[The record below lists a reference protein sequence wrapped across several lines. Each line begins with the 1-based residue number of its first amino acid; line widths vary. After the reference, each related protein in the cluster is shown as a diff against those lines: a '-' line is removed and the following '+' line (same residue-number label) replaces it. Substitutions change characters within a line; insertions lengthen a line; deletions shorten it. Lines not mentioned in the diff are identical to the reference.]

1 MPETLPHAQ
10 KIDALLPQTQC
21 QRCGYPAC
29 KPYAEAI
36 ANGEADINQCPPGGA
51 AGIHRLAALLG
62 RKYIPL
68 SPKHGVEM
76 PKQVVKIDENLCI
89 GCTLCIQAC
98 PVDAIVGASKLMHT
112 VITEQCTGCE
122 LCIPPCPVDCIDLL
136 QVAQPDDPRR
146 ERTNYDMT
154 AEEKAAADA
163 ARARYQ
169 FHLFRLER
177 EQREH
182 DERLAARA
190 AAKRSVPDSAAEQ
203 KRALIAA
210 AIARTKQ
217 AAQKSSR

>member
-1 MPETLPHAQ
+1 MKTLSLAE
-10 KIDALLPQTQC
+10 KIDTLLPQTQC

-62 RKYIPL
+62 RKYLPL
-68 SPKHGVEM
+68 SPKHGVEIQ
-76 PKQVVKIDENLCI
+76 KQVVVIDENLCI

-98 PVDAIVGASKLMHT
+98 PVDAIAGASKLMHT
-112 VITEQCTGCE
+112 VIAEQCTGCE
-122 LCIPPCPVDCIDLL
+122 LCIPPCPVDCIYVV
-136 QVAQPDDPRR
+136 QVAQPDSSRR
-146 ERTNYDMT
+146 ERDSYAMN

-177 EQREH
+177 EQRERA
-182 DERLAARA
+182 ERLAAKA
-190 AAKRSVPDSAAEQ
+190 AARATMNNADDK

-217 AAQKSSR
+217 SGQKSPQ